1 MSARLSL
8 FALILILDVVVIHAQ
23 WSTDPWKSTIIS
35 NTGIDQSNQ
44 ILTNLVGGSFIVAWS
59 IDNSYGHDIYAQG
72 VDRNGEVLWK
82 INGVE
87 VCALNSNNVPS
98 AVILDTTGGAF
109 IYWSDTRAGVSD
121 IYMQRLNKY
130 GLPRFV
136 KNGIPVFDSAAHR
149 DYLSAIPD
157 GAGGTMMIWQE
168 YTRTLRT
175 IRAQH
180 LNADGRVLWARST
193 VVAVRDVLSQAAVTG
208 MVDDGSGGLIVCWS
222 EAVPNRYH
230 KFYAQRIDS
239 IGRIRWDSSSIA
251 VSNLDVGIVGSTD
264 AFQLVEM
271 AMDETSGAYF
281 AFQEVRKGRRTIFLQ
296 HVDSSGT
303 IALGNYGK
311 LISDTNALCTLTD
324 VVANGRGQIFLS
336 WWFQPN
342 AVDSKIQRVL
352 QLFGKDGFGL
362 WPEPVV
368 LPTVSTAT
376 SYVRYVSDDYG
387 GVIAFWLQVHDGQAK
402 VYSQRINSDGSR
414 RWGEEGR
421 FFAAIQQNPQYFFF
435 LPKIISDGSHGAVVA
450 YVDVPA
456 SQKKELRIQHINED
470 GVLGVSKNSPP
481 PPVDSDSTE
490 SPIVGIRSIS
500 PNPSTGILD
509 LEFVVP
515 VRGTV
520 AVTVYNAIGEVV
532 AVPFQEFVQRDIATT
547 VSIDLSAQ
555 SSGAFFC
562 RLTGPYINESKMFIV
577 QH

>member
-1 MSARLSL
+1 MI
-8 FALILILDVVVIHAQ
+8 LILILDVVVIHAQ

-35 NTGIDQSNQ
+35 NTGINQSNQ
-44 ILTNLVGGSFIVAWS
+44 ILANLVGGSILVAWS
-59 IDNSYGHDIYAQG
+59 KDNSNGYDIYAQG
-72 VDRNGEVLWK
+72 VDRNGVALWK

-87 VCALNSNNVPS
+87 VCVLKSNNVPS
-98 AVILDTTGGAF
+98 AVIPDTIEGAF
-109 IYWSDTRAGVSD
+109 IFWSDTRTGVSD
-121 IYMQRLNKY
+121 IYMQRLDKY
-130 GLPRFV
+130 GLPHFV

-149 DYLSAIPD
+149 DYLRAIPD
-157 GAGGTMMIWQE
+157 GAGGTMIVWQE

-180 LNADGRVLWARST
+180 LNADGRVLWAQSS
-193 VVAVRDVLSQAAVTG
+193 VIAVRDVLSQAAVTG
-208 MVDDGSGGLIVCWS
+208 MVDDGSGGLIVCWR

-239 IGRIRWDSSSIA
+239 IGRIRWDSSSVT
-251 VSNLDVGIVGSTD
+251 VSNLDVGIVEGTNE
-264 AFQLVEM
+264 FQLVEM
-271 AMDETSGAYF
+271 AKDETYGAYF
-281 AFQEVRKGRRTIFLQ
+281 AFQEVRKGRRRIYLQ

-303 IALGNYGK
+303 ITLGNYGR
-311 LISDTNALCTLTD
+311 LISDTNLLCTLTD
-324 VVANGRGQIFLS
+324 VVANGRGQVFLS

-342 AVDSKIQRVL
+342 AVDSKIQSVL
-352 QLFGKDGFGL
+352 QLFGKDGSGL
-362 WPEPVV
+362 WPEPVI
-368 LPTVSTAT
+368 LPPVSTAT
-376 SYVRYVSDDYG
+376 SYVRYVSDDSG
-387 GVIAFWLQVHDGQAK
+387 GVIAFWLQVQDGQAK
-402 VYSQRINSDGSR
+402 VYSQRFNSDGSR
-414 RWGEEGR
+414 RWEEEGR
-421 FFAAIQQNPQYFFF
+421 FFAAIQQNPLYFFF
-435 LPKIISDGSHGAVVA
+435 LPQIISDGSHGAVMA
-450 YVDVPA
+450 YVDVPG

-470 GVLGVSKNSPP
+470 GVLGVPKNSPP

-520 AVTVYNAIGEVV
+520 TVTVYNAIGEVV

-547 VSIDLSAQ
+547 ISIDLSAQ